1 MLTWVSVVFTK
12 IHSLCQNFPNFFAM
26 KKNLRSAS
34 KLILGL
40 GISCTALIGTPQSA
54 NAAACGDFMTLQDLI
69 NGGGSC
75 TQFGASGA
83 TTFTFLSSSG
93 FNTSDVGFTSLGNG
107 NTTATFG
114 LASNSILWNTGTYTF
129 NYTITHA
136 TKKLSSI
143 TNTLSGSANMNQNL
157 GTYQVDSTLSAAD
170 LTANFNLGTITNGSY
185 TYPSP
190 TLSSDTFDTTLKITQ
205 GNIENFSA
213 TYMFADMTMPPSAV
227 PGPLPIFGAGAAFA
241 FSRRIRARISAKS

>member
-1 MLTWVSVVFTK
+1 
-12 IHSLCQNFPNFFAM
+12 M

-54 NAAACGDFMTLQDLI
+54 NAAGCNTYATLQDLI
-69 NGGGSC
+69 NGGGTC
-75 TQFGASGA
+75 TQFGGAGA
-83 TTFTFLSSSG
+83 TTFTFLNSSG

-114 LASNSILWNTGTYTF
+114 LASNSVMWNAGTYTF
-129 NYTITHA
+129 NYTISHA

-143 TNTLSGSANMNQNL
+143 TNTLSGSANMNLNL
-157 GTYQVDSTLSAAD
+157 GTYNVDSTLSAAD
-170 LTANFNLGTITNGSY
+170 LTADFNLGIITNGIY

-190 TLSSDTFDTTLKITQ
+190 TLSSDTFNTTLSITQ
-205 GNIENFSA
+205 GSIENFSA
-213 TYMFADMTMPPSAV
+213 TYSFADMAMPPSAV

>member
-1 MLTWVSVVFTK
+1 VVLKDSTLLNQLF
-12 IHSLCQNFPNFFAM
+12 SAM
-26 KKNLRSAS
+26 SKNLLSAS

-54 NAAACGDFMTLQDLI
+54 SAAGCNTYTSLQDLI

-75 TQFGASGA
+75 TQAGNAGA
-83 TTFTFLSSSG
+83 TTFTYVSSSG

-107 NTTATFG
+107 NTSATFG
-114 LASNSILWNTGTYTF
+114 LASNSIQWNSATPYTF
-129 NYTITHA
+129 NYTISHA
-136 TKKLSSI
+136 TKKLSGI
-143 TNTLSGSANMNQNL
+143 TNTLSSSSNMNQNK
-157 GTYQVDSTLSAAD
+157 GTYRVDSTSSAAD
-170 LTANFNLGTITNGSY
+170 LTADLNLAIITNGAY

-190 TLSSDTFDTTLKITQ
+190 TLSSDTFNTTLTITQ

-213 TYMFADMTMPPSAV
+213 TFNFQDMPPAAV

-241 FSRRIRARISAKS
+241 FSRRIRARISAKV